1 MSSERRSLQ
10 VRVRTFATTEAKD
23 QVQLIQVVRTVQSR
37 PCSEVARVFLSLKVI
52 KLLPY
57 FFLITYFSMV
67 ITNVRIQAFLFKAP
81 QADFSMQ
88 NVGGC
93 RRGISVGDVTA
104 ENVIGVLPFS
114 NTLVTVNMEGSLI
127 KETLED
133 ALNNFLR
140 DDDLK
145 GSTGSFPASAGL
157 RWELDY
163 TAEFGNRVSNIE
175 MNRRLEEDK
184 WTPLDM
190 SSNYTV
196 AITCECTITCWQ
208 ENIYVDLFLPN

>member
-1 MSSERRSLQ
+1 
-10 VRVRTFATTEAKD
+10 
-23 QVQLIQVVRTVQSR
+23 
-37 PCSEVARVFLSLKVI
+37 
-52 KLLPY
+52 
-57 FFLITYFSMV
+57 
-67 ITNVRIQAFLFKAP
+67 
-81 QADFSMQ
+81 MQ
-88 NVGGC
+88 NAGGC
-93 RRGISVGDVTA
+93 RRGISLGAMLGRKCDRCPS
-104 ENVIGVLPFS
+104 PFS
-114 NTLVTVNMEGSLI
+114 NTFVTINMEGLLI

-175 MNRRLEEDK
+175 MNRRLEEDE

-196 AITCECTITCWQ
+196 AITCECTICITCWQ
-208 ENIYVDLFLPN
+208 EKIYMWIYSHRIETSWHLILQHIWLQLKMASLVWQRAQISRT